1 MPQPEQADY
10 DSPWKDIIEQF
21 FEQCLLFFFPRIY
34 KQIDWSKGFS
44 FLDKEFQK
52 ISKDAETTRQ
62 TVDKLVKVYLLGGE
76 ELWLLI
82 HIEVQSQR
90 DHDFAARMFTYHYR
104 IFDKYHRQVVSLA
117 LLADEH
123 ASWRPSQYEEKNFG
137 CEVRLKFPII
147 KLLDYHAKL
156 TQLERSQNPFALV
169 VLAHLRALETKRAP
183 QKRML
188 AKLQL
193 IRLMRGRGF
202 TKKHIA
208 DLLRFIDWVLTLP
221 AELERQLTDT
231 VEKEEENMKRQK
243 YVTSWER
250 MGEAKGLEQG
260 QLTSLRTTIA
270 DTLELRFGVNAEAML
285 AELTAINDATLLRSL
300 QRHAVVCKSLDEF
313 ESQLAIAA

>member
-1 MPQPEQADY
+1 
-10 DSPWKDIIEQF
+10 
-21 FEQCLLFFFPRIY
+21 
-34 KQIDWSKGFS
+34 
-44 FLDKEFQK
+44 
-52 ISKDAETTRQ
+52 
-62 TVDKLVKVYLLGGE
+62 
-76 ELWLLI
+76 
-82 HIEVQSQR
+82 
-90 DHDFAARMFTYHYR
+90 
-104 IFDKYHRQVVSLA
+104 
-117 LLADEH
+117 
-123 ASWRPSQYEEKNFG
+123 
-137 CEVRLKFPII
+137 
-147 KLLDYHAKL
+147 
-156 TQLERSQNPFALV
+156 
-169 VLAHLRALETKRAP
+169 
-183 QKRML
+183 ML

-202 TKKHIA
+202 TKKYIA

-260 QLTSLRTTIA
+260 IEQGLEQGREQGQIRSLRTTIA

-285 AELTAINDATLLRSL
+285 AELTPINDATLLRSL